1 MLSEVSRAAAG
12 ACGISQAQGIR
23 RLTQTYAMTIGLWQ
37 MLDWPPAL
45 AALLQQP
52 EFSLLRADFETELR
66 DALERLWA

>member
-1 MLSEVSRAAAG
+1 MSRAAAG